1 MRRVDVLGVR
11 VSTDGT
17 RLVVCL
23 QEGHSGRV
31 LPIVVGAREGAA
43 IASAQAGV
51 VPPRPLTHDLVLDL
65 LRASGQ
71 TLVQVRV
78 THQADGVYFAEI
90 HLSGGAVVDA
100 RPSDA
105 IALALR
111 GPCPILCDETLL
123 GRDPDEDLAADR
135 TGAGVQDASR
145 QVEEFSAFLQ
155 DVQAEDF
162 RDPGRA

>member
-51 VPPRPLTHDLVLDL
+51 VHAGIGKASFETDKLAQN
-65 LRASGQ
+65 LRA
-71 TLVQVRV
+71 
-78 THQADGVYFAEI
+78 F
-90 HLSGGAVVDA
+90 VDA
-100 RPSDA
+100 VSRAKPSGA
-105 IALALR
+105 KGTYMKKVSISSTM
-111 GPCPILCDETLL
+111 GP
-123 GRDPDEDLAADR
+123 
-135 TGAGVQDASR
+135 GVSID
-145 QVEEFSAFLQ
+145 VVSAT
-155 DVQAEDF
+155 QA
-162 RDPGRA
+162 

>member
-65 LRASGQ
+65 LRA
-71 TLVQVRV
+71 
-78 THQADGVYFAEI
+78 
-90 HLSGGAVVDA
+90 
-100 RPSDA
+100 
-105 IALALR
+105 
-111 GPCPILCDETLL
+111 PCPILCDETLL

-145 QVEEFSAFLQ
+145 QVEELSAFLQ

>member
-1 MRRVDVLGVR
+1 MQQVDVLGVR
-11 VSTDGT
+11 VSADGT

-23 QEGHSGRV
+23 QEMRSGMV
-31 LPIVVGAREGAA
+31 LPIVVGARERAA

-51 VPPRPLTHDLVLDL
+51 VPPRPLTHDLALDL
-65 LRASGQ
+65 VRAAGQ
-71 TLVQVRV
+71 HLVQVRV

-90 HLSGGAVVDA
+90 HLGGGVVIDA

-111 GPCPILCDETLL
+111 AGCPILCDETLL
-123 GRDPDEDLAADR
+123 VHEGEHGGRAAERDVPE
-135 TGAGVQDASR
+135 GEAHR
-145 QVEEFSAFLQ
+145 QVEEFTAFLQ
-155 DVQAEDF
+155 HVQADDF

>member
-1 MRRVDVLGVR
+1 MRQVDVLGVR

-23 QEGHSGRV
+23 QEGRSGRV

-51 VPPRPLTHDLVLDL
+51 VPPRPLTHDLALDL

-71 TLVQVRV
+71 SLVQVRV

-90 HLSGGAVVDA
+90 HLTGGGVVDA

-111 GPCPILCDETLL
+111 AHCPILCDETLL
-123 GRDPDEDLAADR
+123 GQDPDAHLPAGET
-135 TGAGVQDASR
+135 TGGSPDECR

-155 DVQAEDF
+155 HVQADDF
-162 RDPGRA
+162 RDLGRP